1 MEGRVVLSLGSN
13 VGDTGTILREAI
25 QELGRVLAGLRVS
38 SLYVTKPQDF
48 TDQADFHNIV
58 CSGEFTGTPRELL
71 RRIHLI
77 EDAHGR
83 DRAREIHKGPRP
95 LDIDIILFDSVIVS
109 EPDLVIPHERMKERQ
124 FVLIPLLELHP
135 ECADPVTGE
144 SLSSVLERLSDQGV
158 EKAGNINGN

>member
-13 VGDTGTILREAI
+13 VGDTGAILREAI
-25 QELGRVLAGLRVS
+25 EELGCVLADLRVS

-48 TDQADFHNIV
+48 LDQADFRNIA
-58 CSGEFTGTPRELL
+58 CSGEFAGTPRELL
-71 RRIHLI
+71 RIIHQI

-83 DRAREIHKGPRP
+83 NRAREIQKGPRP
-95 LDIDIILFDSVIVS
+95 LDIDIILFASLVVRD
-109 EPDLVIPHERMKERQ
+109 PDLVIPHERMKERQ

-158 EKAGNINGN
+158 EKAGNIYGN